1 MTRLERAERVR
12 NLHRS
17 SPIRGAQRLEI
28 LDVSLDAGGTASVS
42 GLINRVATLFKGF
55 LRPRLFRY
63 AKGMEDKMTALSNAT
78 AFRLARPLRQQT
90 SVIFS
95 SPHSGRDYPQ
105 AFLDASPLV
114 PLALR
119 SSEDAYV
126 DRLFARAPLFG

>member
-1 MTRLERAERVR
+1 M
-12 NLHRS
+12 
-17 SPIRGAQRLEI
+17 
-28 LDVSLDAGGTASVS
+28 S

-95 SPHSGRDYPQ
+95 SPHSGRAYSRDFLAAADLHLPTLQ
-105 AFLDASPLV
+105 AP
-114 PLALR
+114 
-119 SSEDAYV
+119 
-126 DRLFARAPLFG
+126 APLPHTTLDQCRLRREAPPAAALTRHHRAAGKAHDRQG